1 MEEDQEGVN
10 KLEVNPSAGLSYV
23 KSCSLLA
30 TRCCF
35 CVSDLQIQRLAFP
48 RNALPLSFLT
58 SHFFYSRWREKK
70 DHTLL
75 IPMISYSV
83 KFRIT
88 SVIKQKQAFLYP
100 RFNPFATDDFSAT
113 PKGCTV
119 LEKDGCFGKK
129 LLHFQRKIFDVQQL
143 QSSYSSYHTIRDILC
158 GATVVACSS
167 EKVNP
172 FTRFYRCDDITQR
185 RTTYLWLDR
194 VYSKRRRSTVDLIE
208 DGIERFWELDREA
221 VEFVAPLG
229 YVLPPSPFK
238 TFRQLRWTEI
248 DFLRGCG
255 KLRNKNGRRQLLGDK

>member
-88 SVIKQKQAFLYP
+88 SVIKSFSTQDLTLSP
-100 RFNPFATDDFSAT
+100 RTTSP
-113 PKGCTV
+113 PKICTV

-129 LLHFQRKIFDVQQL
+129 LLHFQRRILDVQQL

-229 YVLPPSPFK
+229 YVLPPPPLPL
-238 TFRQLRWTEI
+238 QNI
-248 DFLRGCG
+248 PPIAVD
-255 KLRNKNGRRQLLGDK
+255 RNWFPARMR

>member
-88 SVIKQKQAFLYP
+88 SVIKSFSTQDLTLSPRTTFPPRQKDA
-100 RFNPFATDDFSAT
+100 RCSR
-113 PKGCTV
+113 KMVV
-119 LEKDGCFGKK
+119 LEKNCYISREGYSMCNNSNR
-129 LLHFQRKIFDVQQL
+129 HTRHIIRYVT
-143 QSSYSSYHTIRDILC
+143 SY
-158 GATVVACSS
+158 A
-167 EKVNP
+167 
-172 FTRFYRCDDITQR
+172 
-185 RTTYLWLDR
+185 
-194 VYSKRRRSTVDLIE
+194 
-208 DGIERFWELDREA
+208 ERL
-221 VEFVAPLG
+221 
-229 YVLPPSPFK
+229 
-238 TFRQLRWTEI
+238 
-248 DFLRGCG
+248 
-255 KLRNKNGRRQLLGDK
+255 